1 MKIISF
7 FKIFAMCI
15 TFLYSYVSF
24 NTNKKITPLFGKVI
38 FVDAG
43 HGGKDNGSNYDGVLE
58 DEINFNIAFF
68 IIEILIGD
76 GANVYSSRDGDY
88 DLSNNY
94 DRNKKQADLK
104 KRVGLINSI
113 NPDIFISIHLNSYE
127 SSNVRG
133 AHVFYQNND
142 YSMKAA
148 DYIQRILNDITG
160 IKKKKKPGDYFILNK
175 SNAVGVLI
183 ECGFLSNY
191 EDRMRLL
198 SEDYQRQIARGIVK
212 GIEQYLTNV

>member
-43 HGGKDNGSNYDGVLE
+43 HGGKDNGANYDGVLE

-68 IIEILIGD
+68 IIEILIGY

-104 KRVGLINSI
+104 KRVGLINAI

-127 SSNVRG
+127 SSNVSG

-142 YSMKAA
+142 YLKNHHNVLRLN
-148 DYIQRILNDITG
+148 QR
-160 IKKKKKPGDYFILNK
+160 KPNHQVHHIH
-175 SNAVGVLI
+175 
-183 ECGFLSNY
+183 
-191 EDRMRLL
+191 
-198 SEDYQRQIARGIVK
+198 
-212 GIEQYLTNV
+212 